1 MLGTDFN
8 LPSFLWLWR
17 IAAWSMGFAI
27 AGYLLLFLSGS
38 TILYSR
44 VMRSRRPVWLRP
56 LHMIIGGI
64 TVLLVLLLL
73 FIGLIGTIGHYG
85 SLGHSS
91 HLIAGLLVVFLMLL
105 SGWSALQISPKRP
118 WARTLHLRTN
128 ILLLGGFIFVSITGW
143 DVVQKYLP

>member
-1 MLGTDFN
+1 MLLTNFD
-8 LPSFLWLWR
+8 LPSFLWLWK

-27 AGYLLLFLSGS
+27 AGYLIQFLSGA

-56 LHMIIGGI
+56 LHLVTGGI

-85 SLGHSS
+85 NLGHSN

-105 SGWSALQISPKRP
+105 SGWSALQISPQNP
-118 WARTLHLRTN
+118 WARSLHLRTN
-128 ILLLGGFIFVSITGW
+128 IVLLGGFIFVSITGW
-143 DVVQKYLP
+143 QVVQKYL

>member
-1 MLGTDFN
+1 MLLTNFD
-8 LPSFLWLWR
+8 LPSFLWLWK

-27 AGYLLLFLSGS
+27 AGYLIQFLSGS

-56 LHMIIGGI
+56 LHLVTGGI

-85 SLGHSS
+85 NLGHSI
-91 HLIAGLLVVFLMLL
+91 HLVAGLLVVFLMLL
-105 SGWSALQISPKRP
+105 SGWSALQISPQNP

-128 ILLLGGFIFVSITGW
+128 IVLLGGFIFVSITGW
-143 DVVQKYLP
+143 QVVQKYL